1 MFTENTVWKAV
12 ERLINANVD
21 LDSAG
26 LSPYESGYVNGY
38 NDALVN
44 LLNALNI
51 EHDFHH
57 FDWLCCGRSERSSH
71 FEASAAVIGF
81 SNRWQVLFLWREPI
95 LLYYGIL
102 YLRVN
107 KKGCSDGDEFC
118 GRAR

>member
-1 MFTENTVWKAV
+1 MILWYTLSTLSTEKGTDMFTENTVWKAV

-57 FDWLCCGRSERSSH
+57 FD
-71 FEASAAVIGF
+71 
-81 SNRWQVLFLWREPI
+81 
-95 LLYYGIL
+95 
-102 YLRVN
+102 
-107 KKGCSDGDEFC
+107 
-118 GRAR
+118 

>member
-21 LDSAG
+21 LDIAG
-26 LSPYESGYVNGY
+26 LSPYEYGYVNGY

-57 FDWLCCGRSERSSH
+57 FD
-71 FEASAAVIGF
+71 
-81 SNRWQVLFLWREPI
+81 
-95 LLYYGIL
+95 
-102 YLRVN
+102 
-107 KKGCSDGDEFC
+107 
-118 GRAR
+118 